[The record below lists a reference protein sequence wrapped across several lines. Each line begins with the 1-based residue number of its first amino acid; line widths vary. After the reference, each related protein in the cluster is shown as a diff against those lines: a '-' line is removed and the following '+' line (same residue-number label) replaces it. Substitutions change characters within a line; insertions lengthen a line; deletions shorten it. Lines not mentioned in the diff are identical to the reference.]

1 MKETSV
7 QSGRR
12 VTIRESCRVAAGKAT
27 IADAKSAGAIRI
39 TGKNIEVDCRGFTLS
54 SGKTD
59 QSTYAGIGILVEHAE
74 NVVLR
79 NATVSG
85 YKHNIV
91 VRKSKRVLVT
101 DCDASGSFMKPLLG
115 IHEYDQRDWLDIFD
129 ERAWREYGSGV
140 SIEACSDCR
149 VQRCESHGAVNGL
162 WLIRSTGTFV
172 VHNDFSHNTGWGIWM
187 WESSHNT
194 ILYNNCDWCVRCE
207 DPERFSA
214 GGDSAGIMLS
224 NNNCHNLIAHNTM
237 RYGGDGFF
245 LSGPAGAPT
254 CNDNVI
260 AFNDG
265 SHSPHNAFEST
276 GAARNQFIGN
286 IASNSRHGFWIGG
299 STHNQIVGN
308 IIENIVEWGVSVDT
322 GFGNVFSG
330 NEIRR
335 ALRGIVLLR
344 SSKAGR
350 ESRDNRV
357 IGNTFEECR
366 NGVTLGNSRRAL
378 ITGNTFKKCATA
390 VEIINGSRSHA
401 ISLNNF
407 IGCKTLIEL
416 DGAKDVL
423 FQDNFCGAT
432 TRDAVLRRVKTYKDE
447 MLAELRIDNV
457 RTSRVRFEAQPV
469 QAASAD
475 KAERKD
481 RAFHWYA
488 DTDKLVGHAETHLRR
503 MKEARG

>member
-1 MKETSV
+1 MNQTKIG
-7 QSGRR
+7 SGQRL
-12 VTIRESCRVAAGKAT
+12 TITESCRVAPGKAK
-27 IADAKSAGAIRI
+27 IADAESAGAIRI
-39 TGKNIEVDCRGFTLS
+39 TGKNVEVDCRGFTLS

-59 QSTYAGIGILVEHAE
+59 QNTYAGIGILVENAE

-91 VRKSKRVLVT
+91 VKKSKRILVT
-101 DCDASGSFMKPLLG
+101 DCDVRDSYMKPILG
-115 IHEYDQRDWLDIFD
+115 IHEYDNRDWLNIF
-129 ERAWREYGSGV
+129 EEKEWREYGSGI
-140 SIEACSDCR
+140 SLEECTDCR
-149 VQRCESHGAVNGL
+149 VQRCESHGSVNGL
-162 WLIRSTGTFV
+162 WLIRSAGNFI
-172 VHNDFSHNTGWGIWM
+172 VHNDFSRNTGWGIWM

-245 LSGPAGAPT
+245 LSGPGGAPT

-276 GAARNQFIGN
+276 GAERNQFIGN

-299 STHNQIVGN
+299 STYNQIVGN
-308 IIENIVEWGVSVDT
+308 IIENMVEWGVSVDT
-322 GFGNVFSG
+322 GFENVISG

-335 ALRGIVLLR
+335 VLRGIVLFR
-344 SSKAGR
+344 SPKAAR

-366 NGVTLGNSRRAL
+366 NAITLLNSTTAL
-378 ITGNTFKKCATA
+378 VTGNFFGKCGTA
-390 VEIINGSRSHA
+390 LDITNGSHGHT

-407 IGCKTLIEL
+407 VGCKTLIEL
-416 DGAKDVL
+416 GDAKDVV
-423 FQDNFCGAT
+423 FADNFCGAT
-432 TRDAVLRRVKTYKDE
+432 TREAVLRRVKAYKE
-447 MLAELRIDNV
+447 EVLAELRIANL
-457 RTSRVRFEAQPV
+457 RKSRVKFETQPV
-469 QAASAD
+469 QAAFTDKSA
-475 KAERKD
+475 RKNK
-481 RAFHWYA
+481 AFHWYA
-488 DTDKLVGHAETHLRR
+488 DMDKLVGHAETYL
-503 MKEARG
+503 MKLKEAGR